1 MMRKNSMTEEKKE
14 RLETDGF
21 QIGSV
26 AEFLNLTPEEQ
37 AKRESPVAHATGKD
51 DENRR
56 EPLRGE

>member
-1 MMRKNSMTEEKKE
+1 MTEEKKE